1 MKTLINI
8 VGTVLIFGLTIVAF
22 KIIGE
27 KEEKPKTKISQKGVL
42 VKAVAAKKASTQI
55 TMKLWAEVRYRK
67 HVNLKAE
74 VEGKVLE
81 ASSLLRPGNVISEGT
96 QLIKLDSERLEL
108 QLTEIDANRKVTA
121 ANIKQ
126 LEVEAKTL
134 RTEIE
139 LANQAVDL
147 IQKDVKRYEDLVRSN
162 SASKVTLSTFQQNLV
177 KQKSARQQ
185 LISRLDVL
193 PERKS
198 SLKAQLESLEASK
211 AKVHRDIKDS
221 SVKSP
226 FDALITKTDVDVGDY
241 IRKGD
246 SIAEIAEKSHF
257 EVWVKVGVAEKKKL
271 RDVEHIEILGEQIKN
286 FRFAHSLD
294 NQTQS
299 DYMIFD
305 FRSDKLLAGQLI
317 QIEAYG
323 EVLEDVIKLPESSL
337 RTDRQSVYTVKDG
350 KLAINKITYT
360 LISNGSVYIETG
372 LEEGETV
379 VSSRLNEL
387 PTGTLV
393 NVSGR

>member
-22 KIIGE
+22 KIIGA
-27 KEEKPKTKISQKGVL
+27 KEEAPKTKISQKGVL
-42 VKAVAAKKASTQI
+42 VKAIDAKKGSTQI
-55 TMKLWAEVRYRK
+55 KMKLWAEVRYRN
-67 HVNLKAE
+67 HVNIKAE

-81 ASSLLRPGNVISEGT
+81 ANNLLRPGNTIGKGK
-96 QLIKLDSERLEL
+96 QLIKLDSERLKL
-108 QLTEIDANRKVTA
+108 QLTEIEANRKVTA

-134 RTEIE
+134 ENEIE
-139 LANQAVDL
+139 LANQSVAL
-147 IQKDVKRYEDLVRSN
+147 ILKDVERYIGLVKSN
-162 SASKVTLSTFQQNLV
+162 SASKITLSTFQQNLI
-177 KQKSARQQ
+177 KQKSSRQQ
-185 LISRLDVL
+185 LISRLEIL

-198 SLKAQLESLEASK
+198 SLKAQLESLEATK
-211 AKVHRDIKDS
+211 AKIHRDIKDS

-226 FDALITKTDVDVGDY
+226 FEALITKTDIDVGDY

-246 SIAEIAEKSHF
+246 SICELAEKSHF
-257 EVWVKVGVAEKKKL
+257 EIWVKVGVAEKKKL
-271 RDVEHIEILGEQIKN
+271 RDVDYIDILGQKIQN
-286 FRFAHSLD
+286 FRFAQSLD

-305 FRSDKLLAGQLI
+305 FKNDQLLAGQLV

-323 EVLEDVIKLPESSL
+323 EVLKDVIKLPESAL
-337 RTDRQSVYTVKDG
+337 RTDRESIYIVKDG
-350 KLAINKITYT
+350 KLAINQVSYS
-360 LISNGSVYIETG
+360 LISNGSVYIENG
-372 LEEGETV
+372 IDEGTTV
-379 VSSRLNEL
+379 VTSRLNEL